1 MIMIICGLPGVG
13 KSTLA
18 NKIAPRINAVILSS
32 DKIRKEI
39 FQNPTY
45 SVFERKLVYDIMIVI
60 AKYLNDVRVR
70 CILDATFNREESRVA
85 IKERLGLD
93 DRDFQIIECTCPE
106 NIAIS
111 RLESR
116 KNGYSDATSEIYY
129 KMKKIYES
137 VSLPHITIDTTI
149 PIETNIEKV
158 LKYIQ

>member
-45 SVFERKLVYDIMIVI
+45 SAFERKLVYDIMTII
-60 AKYLNDVRVR
+60 AKYLNDIRIS
-70 CILDATFNREESRVA
+70 CILDATFNKEESRVT
-85 IKERLGLD
+85 IKEKLGLE

-116 KNGYSDATSEIYY
+116 KNDYSDATSEIYY
-129 KMKKIYES
+129 KMKKIYEP

>member
-1 MIMIICGLPGVG
+1 MIVIICGLPGVG
-13 KSTLA
+13 KSTIA

-39 FQNPTY
+39 LQNPTY
-45 SVFERKLVYDIMIVI
+45 SAFERKLIYDIMAVI
-60 AKYLNDVRVR
+60 AKYLNDIRVS
-70 CILDATFNREESRVA
+70 CILDATFNKEKSRVT
-85 IKERLGLD
+85 IKEKMGLD

-106 NIAIS
+106 NIALS

-116 KNGYSDATSEIYY
+116 KNDYSDATSEIYH

-137 VSLPHITIDTTI
+137 VKLPHITIDTAM